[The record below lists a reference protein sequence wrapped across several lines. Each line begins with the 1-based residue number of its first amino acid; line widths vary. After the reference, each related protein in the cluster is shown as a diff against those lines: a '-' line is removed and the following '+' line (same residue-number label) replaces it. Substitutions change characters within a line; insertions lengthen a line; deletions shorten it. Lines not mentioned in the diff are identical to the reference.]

1 MSYRLSNGT
10 EVTKD
15 TPEDV
20 IQNDVI
26 LRINKEFQTYLTL
39 WRNSRGVAKTPEGGM
54 YSFGINGQADA
65 SGIVKPGI
73 RLEIEFKRKGKKQSK
88 GQVRFQKMI
97 EKHGGIYLLCDGNYN
112 DQVKVPL
119 MNFVSLGLRPS
130 P

>member
-1 MSYRLSNGT
+1 MSYKLSDGT
-10 EVTKD
+10 EVTKE

-20 IQNDVI
+20 IQSDVI
-26 LRINKEFQTYLTL
+26 LRVNKDFQKYLTL

-65 SGIVKPGI
+65 SGIIKPGI

-88 GQVRFQKMI
+88 AQVKFQKMI

-112 DQVKVPL
+112 DQIFVPL
-119 MNFVSLGLRPS
+119 MTFISVGRKPYE
-130 P
+130 